1 MAMETTC
8 SKIGKSAT
16 HSLCLQLGHL
26 VMSGNNCFLF
36 VTLVKTFM
44 WLHYHSTK
52 AVEVFVA
59 LLITP

>member
-1 MAMETTC
+1 MVMETTR
-8 SKIGKSAT
+8 SEIGRGAT
-16 HSLCLQLGHL
+16 HSLYLLWGHL
-26 VMSGNNCFLF
+26 VMSGNNSFLF

-44 WLHYHSTK
+44 WLHYHSTE